1 MSLLSDDFCEEL
13 AFPYL
18 IPEGISEQLTVGNLS
33 QNFSETLKSFIER
46 MMRNISYLH

>member
-18 IPEGISEQLTVGNLS
+18 IPEGISEQLTVGNLH
-33 QNFSETLKSFIER
+33 QNFSKTPKSFIAKDDA
-46 MMRNISYLH
+46 